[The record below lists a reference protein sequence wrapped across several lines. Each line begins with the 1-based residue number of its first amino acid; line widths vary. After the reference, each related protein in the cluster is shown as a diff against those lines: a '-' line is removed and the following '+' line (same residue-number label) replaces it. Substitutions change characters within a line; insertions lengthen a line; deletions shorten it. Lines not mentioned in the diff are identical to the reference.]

1 MGSFFR
7 HPMSSWVRSGA
18 LVGAPDLIR
27 RLGGDPAA
35 LALAA
40 GIDAAAFDDPD
51 FPVPASAVV
60 GFFEAAAASCR
71 CENFGL
77 QLAQRQDF
85 SLLGPLWPLMQSA
98 TSVGE
103 MLQDLA
109 RYFHLHTT
117 GALISVESSQQGLI
131 LNYSLATGTSA
142 SDRHT
147 MELGIALLVQ
157 ELRKGRPSW
166 RPGRVLF
173 RHGPPQDL
181 RLHRQILGTHVSFNA
196 DRNALFIDPQ
206 IMATAFGSGDTL
218 VHHRLTSSLGAQRRQ
233 LPELLQAQTETVIR
247 SLISFSACDVDV
259 AARILHLSAR
269 SLQRKLAEEKTSF
282 SAVLD
287 AVRADLALKYLQ
299 QSDLPIAAIAE
310 ILGFSETSALT
321 RAFRR
326 WYGQSPHRVRYSP
339 LR

>member
-1 MGSFFR
+1 
-7 HPMSSWVRSGA
+7 MSSWVRSGA

-40 GIDAAAFDDPD
+40 GIDAAAFNDPD
-51 FPVPASAVV
+51 FPVPAGAVV

-77 QLAQRQDF
+77 RLARQQDL

-98 TSVGE
+98 ATVGE

-109 RYFHLHTT
+109 RYFLLHTT
-117 GALISVESSQQGLI
+117 GALLSIQSSRRGLI
-131 LNYSLATGTSA
+131 LDYSLSTGTSA
-142 SDRHT
+142 TDRHT
-147 MELGIALLVQ
+147 MELGIALLVH
-157 ELRKGRPSW
+157 ELQKRRPNW
-166 RPGRVLF
+166 RPGRVLL

-181 RLHRQILGTHVSFNA
+181 RLHRQVLGPHVLFNA
-196 DRNALFIDPQ
+196 DRNALFVDPE
-206 IMATAFGSGDTL
+206 IMAAPYGSGDAQ
-218 VHHRLTSSLGAQRRQ
+218 VHQQLTSSLGARRRQ
-233 LPELLQAQTETVIR
+233 LPELLLARTETVIR
-247 SLISFSACDVDV
+247 SLISFSPCDV
-259 AARILHLSAR
+259 ATTAGILHLSPR

-282 SAVLD
+282 SEILD

-299 QSDLPIAAIAE
+299 QSDLKIAAIAE
-310 ILGFSETSALT
+310 ILGFSETSTLT

-326 WYGQSPHRVRYSP
+326 WYGQSPRRAKHSP
-339 LR
+339 PR